1 MTISILLPTRKRV
14 SQLKKSMDSLLSNAK
29 NPDKIQPLFGVDD
42 DDTETLEFLKTTNYQ
57 KSKCTKV

>member
-14 SQLKKSMDSLLSNAK
+14 RQLEKSMDSLLSNAK

-42 DDTETLEFLKTTNYQ
+42 DD
-57 KSKCTKV
+57 